1 MRPAPRTTSRYATCP
16 PARRAA
22 AEEIAA
28 TGFPLR
34 CVTIGPSQDY
44 EDPFGDWAR
53 ASEIEDDGVLLV
65 RPDQFVAWRQR
76 TRVADCAGALR
87 SVIAR
92 IAGGASQA

>member
-1 MRPAPRTTSRYATCP
+1 
-16 PARRAA
+16 
-22 AEEIAA
+22 
-28 TGFPLR
+28 
-34 CVTIGPSQDY
+34 VTIGPSQDY